1 MHSIY
6 DDVTEHCWRDLA
18 LCTLV
23 KHQPTLLSDRLAVVV
38 WIVYDVVAV
47 YGVHT
52 HGFSL
57 VCDGVNLHDRDKA
70 ACECVSV
77 FLSTLFMVF

>member
-1 MHSIY
+1 MKY
-6 DDVTEHCWRDLA
+6 QR
-18 LCTLV
+18 
-23 KHQPTLLSDRLAVVV
+23 TLLSDISAVAV

-52 HGFSL
+52 NGFSP
-57 VCDGVNLHDRDKA
+57 VCDGVNLHDRDMA

-77 FLSTLFMVF
+77 FLSNLLMVF

>member
-1 MHSIY
+1 MHAGETPTHSIERY
-6 DDVTEHCWRDLA
+6 IGSGSL
-18 LCTLV
+18 
-23 KHQPTLLSDRLAVVV
+23 DRLRC
-38 WIVYDVVAV
+38 VVAV

-77 FLSTLFMVF
+77 FLSNLFYGILTRLCHHYRLLR

>member
-1 MHSIY
+1 MLLNI
-6 DDVTEHCWRDLA
+6 VGVNLA

-23 KHQPTLLSDRLAVVV
+23 KHQPTLLSDISAVAV

-52 HGFSL
+52 HGFSS
-57 VCDGVNLHDRDKA
+57 
-70 ACECVSV
+70 CVW
-77 FLSTLFMVF
+77 